1 MAFIE
6 LQSEDHRDLLDT
18 FGRLRSGGICKH
30 VELPEIIVC
39 GGRSAGKSSV
49 LEAISGISFLTEDN
63 ACTRF
68 TTELVLRRQD
78 TPAVKISINPGLE
91 RTANEKRRSGS
102 FTVPVSFDKPD
113 IETIIGEAKEA
124 MGLSEAKTFSS
135 DILRVELCGPTQPH
149 LTVVDLPGIFR
160 VDGQDQKAQ
169 DAEIVRALVRHYI
182 KRPHSIILAVVSAEN
197 YSYLDDITEIVRELD
212 PNGTRTLGL
221 ITKPDALE
229 PGSDREAVYA
239 HLAKNT
245 ELSSQLGWHVLKNR
259 DHKVRDG
266 PSVERNEDEERFF
279 SRGIWS
285 TVDPS
290 YLGIKSLMPRL
301 SNILRNQILQQVP
314 SLIQDVDRDIDTCQA
329 QLKRLG
335 KPRSTI
341 SEQRKYLM
349 QVSREF
355 STLMK
360 AAVDGEYND
369 AFFGSAKSD
378 EGYRKRLRAR
388 IQNTLTSFEKEMR
401 EKGQSRVIVDDSGTR
416 DRKLPDD
423 HQWRSTFVNEVI
435 DVVRRSR
442 TRGLPGT
449 FNSQVIRELFIEQCQ
464 PWQTIAM
471 NVKHEILGIVD
482 DIAQAIVDHVAADET
497 TRGIYHLI
505 SNEIDI
511 LKANLG
517 GKFQEILK
525 QYVGSHPITY
535 NSYLIDMVQKE
546 QERRTHEQIE
556 ETVKKLV
563 GSENFKEEHRVKI
576 HPISLCD
583 SLKRSINVDMERSG
597 AEMATDYMLAYYKLA
612 LEKFVD
618 DISVLAVEQCLLE
631 KLPTLFLPEAVM
643 DLPDHDVSYFVK
655 ERDTA
660 PTERARCADKLRVL
674 ETERRVLARLETRR
688 SPRVAQAAGENL
700 PVSRM
705 PRSYTTDSVTVDE
718 ARPYFPDFPPP
729 DKPSHSPDLLIDAE
743 VAEEVAE
750 PPVAVDEDDW
760 NLGREANSAPADD
773 EPCAPEPEPEPLIE
787 TAPAGPEPKPEP
799 AVEEA
804 APTEAPAEET
814 QPATEAN
821 EEDLWGFRAKKKD
834 KWCGSWGD
842 APVAVEAE
850 APAVPLETEDAKSDF
865 DQLHAMSAKK
875 SKKKKK
881 KGHAARE
888 EAADLPEA
896 AMEAEPPSVPEPK
909 LADPWGWAR

>member
-18 FGRLRSGGICKH
+18 FDRLRSGGICKH
-30 VELPEIIVC
+30 VHLPEIIVC

-91 RTANEKRRSGS
+91 RAANEKRRSGI

-124 MGLSEAKTFSS
+124 MGLSEAKMFSS

-160 VDGQDQKAQ
+160 ADGQDQMAQ
-169 DAEIVRALVRHYI
+169 DAETVRALVRHYI
-182 KRPHSIILAVVSAEN
+182 KRSHSIILAVVSAEN
-197 YSYLDDITEIVRELD
+197 YSYLGDITEIVRELD
-212 PNGTRTLGL
+212 PNGSRTLGL
-221 ITKPDALE
+221 ITKPDVLE
-229 PGSDREAVYA
+229 PGSDRESVYA

-259 DHKVRDG
+259 DHKVRDS
-266 PSVERNEDEERFF
+266 PSLERNEDEERFF
-279 SRGIWS
+279 SKGIWS
-285 TVDPS
+285 SVDQS

-314 SLIQDVDRDIDTCQA
+314 SIIEVVDRDIDRRKA
-329 QLKRLG
+329 QLERLG
-335 KPRSTI
+335 KPRCTI

-355 STLMK
+355 TTLMK

-369 AFFGSAKSD
+369 AFFGSAKTD
-378 EGYRKRLRAR
+378 EGYRRRLRAR

-401 EKGQSRVIVDDSGTR
+401 ERGQSRVIVDDSGTR
-416 DRKLPDD
+416 DRKLPGD
-423 HQWRSTFVNEVI
+423 HQWRSAFVNEVMNI
-435 DVVRRSR
+435 VRRSR

-449 FNSQVIRELFIEQCQ
+449 FNSQIIRELFVEQCR

-497 TRGIYHLI
+497 TRGVYHLV
-505 SNEIDI
+505 SNETDS
-511 LKANLG
+511 LKAHLG
-517 GKFQEILK
+517 AKFQEILK
-525 QYVGSHPITY
+525 QYVCSHPITY
-535 NSYLIDMVQKE
+535 NSYLLDMVQKE

-576 HPISLCD
+576 HPLNLCD
-583 SLKRSINVDMERSG
+583 SLQRSINVDMERSG

-643 DLPDHDVSYFVK
+643 DLPDHDVRYFIR

-660 PTERARCADKLRVL
+660 HAERARCADKLAVL
-674 ETERRVLARLETRR
+674 ETERRVLARLDTRR
-688 SPRVAQAAGENL
+688 SPGVAQACAGENL
-700 PVSRM
+700 PVSGI
-705 PRSYTTDSVTVDE
+705 PRSYATDSVTVDE
-718 ARPYFPDFPPP
+718 ARPYFPRS
-729 DKPSHSPDLLIDAE
+729 PSPGNPGHGGELLVEPEGGEPAG
-743 VAEEVAE
+743 AEE
-750 PPVAVDEDDW
+750 P
-760 NLGREANSAPADD
+760 G
-773 EPCAPEPEPEPLIE
+773 APEPVPELEPETE
-787 TAPAGPEPKPEP
+787 AAE
-799 AVEEA
+799 AVEEPEEPA
-804 APTEAPAEET
+804 ADEPLSTEAPTEET
-814 QPATEAN
+814 QPAAEET
-821 EEDLWGFRAKKKD
+821 EEDLWGFRAKKD
-834 KWCGSWGD
+834 KWRRSWGD
-842 APVAVEAE
+842 APVEEEAT
-850 APAVPLETEDAKSDF
+850 AVPLETEDAKSDF
-865 DQLHAMSAKK
+865 AGVKK
-875 SKKKKK
+875 SKRSKRKKS
-881 KGHAARE
+881 RE
-888 EAADLPEA
+888 DAPALSEVTLEI
-896 AMEAEPPSVPEPK
+896 EPVIVPESQ
-909 LADPWGWAR
+909 LAYPWGWAR

>member
-18 FGRLRSGGICKH
+18 FDRLRSGGVCKH
-30 VELPEIIVC
+30 VHLPEIIVC

-78 TPAVKISINPGLE
+78 TPAAKISINPGLE
-91 RTANEKRRSGS
+91 RGTNEKRRSGV

-124 MGLSEAKTFSS
+124 MGLSEAKMFSS

-160 VDGQDQKAQ
+160 ADGQDEMAQ
-169 DAEIVRALVRHYI
+169 DAETIRALVRHYI
-182 KRPHSIILAVVSAEN
+182 KRSHSIILAVVSAEN
-197 YSYLDDITEIVRELD
+197 YSYLGDITEIVRELD
-212 PNGTRTLGL
+212 PNGSRTLGL
-221 ITKPDALE
+221 ITKPDVLE
-229 PGSDREAVYA
+229 PGSDRESVYA

-259 DHKVRDG
+259 DHKVRDS
-266 PSVERNEDEERFF
+266 PSLGRNEDEESFF
-279 SRGIWS
+279 SKGIWS
-285 TVDPS
+285 SVDQS

-314 SLIQDVDRDIDTCQA
+314 SIIEVVDRDIDRRKA
-329 QLKRLG
+329 QLERLG
-335 KPRSTI
+335 KPRCTI

-355 STLMK
+355 TTLMK

-378 EGYRKRLRAR
+378 EGYRRRLRAR
-388 IQNTLTSFEKEMR
+388 IQNTLTSFEKEIR
-401 EKGQSRVIVDDSGTR
+401 ERGQSRVIVDDSGTR

-423 HQWRSTFVNEVI
+423 HQWRSTFVNEVMAI
-435 DVVRRSR
+435 VRRSR

-449 FNSQVIRELFIEQCQ
+449 FNSQIIRELFVEQCR

-497 TRGIYHLI
+497 TRGVYHLV
-505 SNEIDI
+505 SNETDT
-511 LKANLG
+511 LKADLG
-517 GKFQEILK
+517 AKFHEILK
-525 QYVGSHPITY
+525 QYVCSHPITY
-535 NSYLIDMVQKE
+535 NSYLLDMVQKE

-563 GSENFKEEHRVKI
+563 GNENFKEEHRVKI
-576 HPISLCD
+576 HPLNLCD

-597 AEMATDYMLAYYKLA
+597 AEMATDYMLAYYKVSEALEAPEDAKILTGLQLA

-643 DLPDHDVSYFVK
+643 DLPDHDVRYFIR

-660 PTERARCADKLRVL
+660 HAERARCADKLAVL
-674 ETERRVLARLETRR
+674 ETERRVLARLDTRR
-688 SPRVAQAAGENL
+688 SPGVAQACAGENL
-700 PVSRM
+700 PVSGI
-705 PRSYTTDSVTVDE
+705 PRSYTTDTVTVDE
-718 ARPYFPDFPPP
+718 GRPYFPRS
-729 DKPSHSPDLLIDAE
+729 PSPGNPGHSGELL
-743 VAEEVAE
+743 VE
-750 PPVAVDEDDW
+750 PEGA
-760 NLGREANSAPADD
+760 GPAGGE
-773 EPCAPEPEPEPLIE
+773 EPCAQEPEPVPELEPE
-787 TAPAGPEPKPEP
+787 TEAAE
-799 AVEEA
+799 AVEEPEEPA
-804 APTEAPAEET
+804 ADEPMSTETPTDET
-814 QPATEAN
+814 QPAAEET
-821 EEDLWGFRAKKKD
+821 EEDLWGFRAKKE
-834 KWCGSWGD
+834 KWRRSWGD
-842 APVAVEAE
+842 AQGE
-850 APAVPLETEDAKSDF
+850 APALPLETEDAKSD
-865 DQLHAMSAKK
+865 LAGGKKAKRNKRKK
-875 SKKKKK
+875 S
-881 KGHAARE
+881 RE
-888 EAADLPEA
+888 DAPTLSEVTLEI
-896 AMEAEPPSVPEPK
+896 EPVIVPEEQ
-909 LADPWGWAR
+909 LAYPWGWAR